1 MYNQL
6 YAAWRREI
14 DDPTLGALSSDF
26 YAKIADY
33 LKRTRED
40 NKQLDKKSV
49 KASLLEHETKNVNRM
64 LEELLKIRY
73 RKILKTVTKLQ
84 KVPTEL
90 LTAEE
95 TSMCGNF
102 AAFADA
108 YQNFT
113 KSLMQ
118 GEASQITQSTQPM
131 QPMTVHL
138 IKSDAK
144 PEAPAPPPQPTR
156 KRLTIRFVKNIP
168 GIMGADMKSYGP
180 FVAEDVASLPAMNA
194 QILIKQGLAVLV
206 EVS

>member
-14 DDPTLGALSSDF
+14 DDPTLGALPADF
-26 YAKIADY
+26 YVKIADY

-40 NKQLDKKSV
+40 NKLPDKKSV
-49 KASLLEHETKNVNRM
+49 KACLLEYESKNVNRM
-64 LEELLKIRY
+64 IEELLKIRY
-73 RKILKTVTKLQ
+73 RKILRTVTKLQ

-95 TSMCGNF
+95 AKMCENF
-102 AAFADA
+102 ASFSDS
-108 YQNFT
+108 YQKFSV
-113 KSLMQ
+113 SLMG
-118 GEASQITQSTQPM
+118 GEAPKITQTT
-131 QPMTVHL
+131 QPMTVH
-138 IKSDAK
+138 IVKSESK
-144 PEAPAPPPQPTR
+144 PEVPAQPPQPTR
-156 KRLTIRFVKNIP
+156 KRLTIRFAKNIP
-168 GIMGADMKSYGP
+168 AIMGADMKSYGP